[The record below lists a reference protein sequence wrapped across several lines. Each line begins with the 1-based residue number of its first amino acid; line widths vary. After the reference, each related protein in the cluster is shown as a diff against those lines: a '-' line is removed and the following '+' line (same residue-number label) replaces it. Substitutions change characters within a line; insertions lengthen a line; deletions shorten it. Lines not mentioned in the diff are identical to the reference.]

1 MKSLIQYIEI
11 MLALVLLLN
20 FSSADDLSVL
30 KDLFDK
36 SNSHGEMIKTIRMDT
51 TIIQKTDRKHP
62 LKRQFSI

>member
-30 KDLFDK
+30 KDLFYK
-36 SNSHGEMIKTIRMDT
+36 SNSHGEMIKTIRMDA
-51 TIIQKTDRKHP
+51 TIIQTTDREPP
-62 LKRQFSI
+62 LKRQFCI